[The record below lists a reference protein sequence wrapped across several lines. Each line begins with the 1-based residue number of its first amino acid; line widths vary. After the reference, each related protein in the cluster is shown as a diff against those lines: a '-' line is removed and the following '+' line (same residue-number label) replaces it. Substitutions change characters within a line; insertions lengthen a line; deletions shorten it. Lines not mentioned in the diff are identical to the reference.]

1 MGQYRSGIY
10 KNLPPVNVFMKI
22 LFLNDAIP
30 PRNIGGPGFRNF
42 EVARE
47 LLKRGNEVYFITSCQ
62 DREQEG
68 EETKD
73 GIKIFNIY
81 SNYNLKYRNYV
92 SVCNWAVL
100 GKIKK
105 IIKELKP
112 DITHVDTVHIHLSYA
127 SIKVAKKHSKA
138 VFLTSRD
145 FMLYYPD
152 KFIQKEKT
160 CGEINYKVN
169 WLDNLRVAKKRYNPF
184 RNIMIKRYLKYV
196 DKIFAISEEMKK
208 ALNQNGIMNVDV
220 LYNSLPIPADEPAY
234 KTESNSKTIFF
245 PSRTSES
252 KGVYALLAAFPFIKK
267 NVVGAKILIVGT
279 TEDRKKRILE
289 YMGKNNISKENVEI
303 LGWVNNEEVKSIY
316 GKVSVVVTPSLYPD
330 PLLGV
335 NLEAALYKK
344 PVVTT
349 CFGGA
354 KEFVV
359 DGKTGYVVNP
369 HDAKE
374 MAEKITD
381 ILLDG
386 DKAKQFGEAGY
397 KRLKEK
403 FSITV
408 QVDKLENY
416 YRNFCEKCAN

>member
-1 MGQYRSGIY
+1 
-10 KNLPPVNVFMKI
+10 MKI

-42 EVARE
+42 EVAKE

-62 DREQEG
+62 DKKQEG
-68 EETKD
+68 EEIKD

-81 SNYNLKYRNYV
+81 SKYNLKYRNYI
-92 SVCNWAVL
+92 SVCNLAVL

-112 DITHVDTVHIHLSYA
+112 EVTHIDTVHIHLSYA
-127 SIKVAKKHSKA
+127 SIKVAKRYSKA

-152 KFIQKEKT
+152 KFLQKERA
-160 CGEINYKVN
+160 CGEISYKVN
-169 WLDNLRVAKKRYNPF
+169 WFDNLKVARKRYNPL
-184 RNIMIKRYLKYV
+184 RNTMIKHYLKYV

-208 ALNQNGIMNVDV
+208 ALNQNGITNVDV
-220 LYNSLPIPADEPAY
+220 LYNSLPIPDKEPQY
-234 KTESNSKTIFF
+234 IYNKSKIIFF

-252 KGVYALLAAFPFIKK
+252 KGVYTLLNAFPLIKK
-267 NVVGAKILIVGT
+267 KVVGAKMIIVGA
-279 TEDRKKRILE
+279 TEDRKKRIRE
-289 YMGKNNISKENVEI
+289 YMDKINISKEDVEI
-303 LGWVNNEEVKSIY
+303 IGWIRNDEVKSIY
-316 GKVSVVVTPSLYPD
+316 GKVTVVATPSLYPD

-359 DGKTGYVVNP
+359 DSETGYVVNP
-369 HDAKE
+369 YDANE
-374 MAEKITD
+374 LAEKIAD
-381 ILLDG
+381 ILLDEE
-386 DKAKQFGEAGY
+386 KSRRFGEAGY

-408 QVDKLENY
+408 QVDKLLNY
-416 YRNFCEKCAN
+416 YNKFTAKQLFLK

>member
-1 MGQYRSGIY
+1 M
-10 KNLPPVNVFMKI
+10 
-22 LFLNDAIP
+22 
-30 PRNIGGPGFRNF
+30 
-42 EVARE
+42 
-47 LLKRGNEVYFITSCQ
+47 
-62 DREQEG
+62 
-68 EETKD
+68 
-73 GIKIFNIY
+73 
-81 SNYNLKYRNYV
+81 
-92 SVCNWAVL
+92 
-100 GKIKK
+100 
-105 IIKELKP
+105 
-112 DITHVDTVHIHLSYA
+112 HIHLSYA
-127 SIKVAKKHSKA
+127 SIKIAKKYSKA

-152 KFIQKEKT
+152 KFIQKEKI
-160 CGEINYKVN
+160 CGETNYKVN
-169 WLDNLRVAKKRYNPF
+169 WLDNLKVAKKRYNPF

-208 ALNQNGIMNVDV
+208 ALNQNGIINVDV
-220 LYNSLPIPADEPAY
+220 LYNSLPIPQKEPSY
-234 KTESNSKTIFF
+234 MENNSKIIFS

-252 KGVYALLAAFPFIKK
+252 KGVYALLATFPLIKK
-267 NVVGAKILIVGT
+267 DVADAKILIVGT
-279 TEDRKKRILE
+279 TKDRKKRILE
-289 YMGKNNISKENVEI
+289 YMDKNNISKENVEI
-303 LGWVNNEEVKSIY
+303 LGWINNEEVKSIY
-316 GKVSVVVTPSLYPD
+316 GKISVVVTPSLYPD

-359 DGKTGYVVNP
+359 NGETGYVVNP
-369 HDAKE
+369 YDTKE

-403 FSITV
+403 FSINIQT
-408 QVDKLENY
+408 DKLLNY
-416 YRNFCEKCAN
+416 YNKLQKAHC

>member
-1 MGQYRSGIY
+1 
-10 KNLPPVNVFMKI
+10 MKI
-22 LFLNDAIP
+22 LFLNDFIP

-42 EVARE
+42 EVGQE
-47 LLKRGNEVYFITSCQ
+47 LFKRGNEGYFITSCQ
-62 DREQEG
+62 KREQEG

-73 GIKIFNIY
+73 GIKIFNVY

-92 SVCNWAVL
+92 SVCNLAVL

-105 IIKELKP
+105 IIKKLKP
-112 DITHVDTVHIHLSYA
+112 DVAHVDTVHVHLSYA
-127 SIKVAKKHSKA
+127 SIKIAKKYSKA

-152 KFIQKEKT
+152 KFIQKEKI
-160 CGEINYKVN
+160 CGETNYKVN
-169 WLDNLRVAKKRYNPF
+169 WLDNLKVAKKRYNPF

-208 ALNQNGIMNVDV
+208 ALNQNGIINVDV
-220 LYNSLPIPADEPAY
+220 LYNSLPIPQKEPSY
-234 KTESNSKTIFF
+234 MENNSKIIFS

-252 KGVYALLAAFPFIKK
+252 KGVYALLATFPLIKK
-267 NVVGAKILIVGT
+267 DVADAKILIVGT
-279 TEDRKKRILE
+279 TKDRKKRILE
-289 YMGKNNISKENVEI
+289 YMDKNNISKENVEI
-303 LGWVNNEEVKSIY
+303 LGWINNEEVKSIY
-316 GKVSVVVTPSLYPD
+316 GKISVVVTPSLYPD

-359 DGKTGYVVNP
+359 NGETGYVVNP
-369 HDAKE
+369 YDTKE

-403 FSITV
+403 FSINIQT
-408 QVDKLENY
+408 DKLLNY
-416 YRNFCEKCAN
+416 YNKLQKAHC

>member
-1 MGQYRSGIY
+1 
-10 KNLPPVNVFMKI
+10 MKI
-22 LFLNDAIP
+22 LFLNDFIP

-42 EVARE
+42 EVAQE
-47 LLKRGNEVYFITSCQ
+47 LFKRGNEVYFITSCQ
-62 DREQEG
+62 KREQEG

-73 GIKIFNIY
+73 GIKIFNVY

-92 SVCNWAVL
+92 SVCNLAVL

-105 IIKELKP
+105 IIKKLKL
-112 DITHVDTVHIHLSYA
+112 DVAHIDTVHIHLSYA
-127 SIKVAKKHSKA
+127 SIKIAKKYSKA

-152 KFIQKEKT
+152 KFIQKEKI
-160 CGEINYKVN
+160 CGETNYKVN
-169 WLDNLRVAKKRYNPF
+169 WLDNLKVAKKRYNPF

-208 ALNQNGIMNVDV
+208 ALNQNGIINVDV
-220 LYNSLPIPADEPAY
+220 LYNSLPIPQKEPSY
-234 KTESNSKTIFF
+234 MENNSKIIFF
-245 PSRTSES
+245 PSRTSEA
-252 KGVYALLAAFPFIKK
+252 KGVYALLATFPLIKK
-267 NVVGAKILIVGT
+267 DVADAKILIVGT
-279 TEDRKKRILE
+279 TKDRKKRILE
-289 YMGKNNISKENVEI
+289 YMDKNNISKENVEI
-303 LGWVNNEEVKSIY
+303 LGWINNEEVKSIY
-316 GKVSVVVTPSLYPD
+316 GKISVVVTPSLYPD

-359 DGKTGYVVNP
+359 NGETGYVVNP
-369 HDAKE
+369 YDTKE

-403 FSITV
+403 FSINIQT
-408 QVDKLENY
+408 DKLLNY
-416 YRNFCEKCAN
+416 YNKLQKAHC

>member
-1 MGQYRSGIY
+1 
-10 KNLPPVNVFMKI
+10 MKI

-42 EVARE
+42 EVAQE

-62 DREQEG
+62 KKEQEG

-73 GIKIFNIY
+73 GIKIFNVY
-81 SNYNLKYRNYV
+81 SNYNIKYRNYV
-92 SVCNWAVL
+92 SVCNLAIL

-112 DITHVDTVHIHLSYA
+112 DVTHVDTVHIHLSYA
-127 SIKVAKKHSKA
+127 SIKIAKKYSKA

-145 FMLYYPD
+145 CMLYYPD
-152 KFIQKEKT
+152 KFMPKERNCEEVK
-160 CGEINYKVN
+160 YKVD
-169 WLDNLRVAKKRYNPF
+169 WIDNLKVAGKRFNPL
-184 RNIMIKRYLKYV
+184 RNIMIKCYLKYV
-196 DKIFAISEEMKK
+196 DRIFAVSEEMKK
-208 ALNQNGIMNVDV
+208 ALNQNGIMNADV
-220 LYNSLPIPADEPAY
+220 LYNSLPIPENEQPYAEN
-234 KTESNSKTIFF
+234 NSKIIFF

-267 NVVGAKILIVGT
+267 KVAGAKILIVGT

-289 YMGKNNISKENVEI
+289 YMDKNNISKENVEI
-303 LGWVNNEEVKSIY
+303 LGWIDNKEVKNMYSKINI
-316 GKVSVVVTPSLYPD
+316 VVTPSLCFES
-330 PLLGV
+330 LLGV

-359 DGKTGYVVNP
+359 DGETGYVVNP
-369 HDAKE
+369 YDTKE

-386 DKAKQFGEAGY
+386 DKTKRFGEAGY

-403 FSITV
+403 FSITM
-408 QVDKLENY
+408 QADKLENY
-416 YRNFCEKCAN
+416 YRKFYKEKI

>member
-1 MGQYRSGIY
+1 
-10 KNLPPVNVFMKI
+10 MKI
-22 LFLNDAIP
+22 LFLNDFIP

-47 LLKRGNEVYFITSCQ
+47 LLKRGNDVYFITSCQ
-62 DREQEG
+62 DKKQEG

-73 GIKIFNIY
+73 GIKIFNVY

-92 SVCNWAVL
+92 SVCNLAVL

-105 IIKELKP
+105 IIKKLKP

-127 SIKVAKKHSKA
+127 SIKIAKKYSKA

-152 KFIQKEKT
+152 KFIQKEKI
-160 CGEINYKVN
+160 CGETNYKVN
-169 WLDNLRVAKKRYNPF
+169 WLDNLKVAKKRYNPF

-208 ALNQNGIMNVDV
+208 ALNQNGIINVDV
-220 LYNSLPIPADEPAY
+220 LYNSLPIPQKEPSY
-234 KTESNSKTIFF
+234 MENNSKIIFS

-252 KGVYALLAAFPFIKK
+252 KGVYALLATFPLIKK
-267 NVVGAKILIVGT
+267 DVADAKILIVGT
-279 TEDRKKRILE
+279 TKDRKKRILE
-289 YMGKNNISKENVEI
+289 YMDKNNISKENVEI
-303 LGWVNNEEVKSIY
+303 LGWINNEEVKSIY
-316 GKVSVVVTPSLYPD
+316 GKISVVVTPSLYPD

-359 DGKTGYVVNP
+359 NGETGYVVNP
-369 HDAKE
+369 YDTKE

-403 FSITV
+403 FSINIQT
-408 QVDKLENY
+408 DKLLNY
-416 YRNFCEKCAN
+416 YNKLQKAHC

>member
-1 MGQYRSGIY
+1 
-10 KNLPPVNVFMKI
+10 MKI

-42 EVARE
+42 EVAKE

-62 DREQEG
+62 DKKQEG
-68 EETKD
+68 EEIKD

-81 SNYNLKYRNYV
+81 SKYNLKYRNYV
-92 SVCNWAVL
+92 SVCNLAVL

-112 DITHVDTVHIHLSYA
+112 DVTHIDTVHIHLSYA
-127 SIKVAKKHSKA
+127 SIKVVKRYSKA

-152 KFIQKEKT
+152 KFIQKERV
-160 CGEINYKVN
+160 CGEVNYKVN
-169 WLDNLRVAKKRYNPF
+169 WFDNLKVAKKRYNPL
-184 RNIMIKRYLKYV
+184 RNTMIKHYLKYV

-208 ALNQNGIMNVDV
+208 ALSQNGITNVDV
-220 LYNSLPIPADEPAY
+220 VYNSLPIPANEPEYRA
-234 KTESNSKTIFF
+234 ENNSKTIFF
-245 PSRTSES
+245 PSRTSEA
-252 KGVYALLAAFPFIKK
+252 KGVYKLLDAFPLIKK
-267 NVVGAKILIVGT
+267 KVASAKMIIVGAA
-279 TEDRKKRILE
+279 EDRKKRIRE
-289 YMGKNNISKENVEI
+289 YVDKVNISKEDIEI
-303 LGWVNNEEVKSIY
+303 IGWVSNEEVKDIY
-316 GKVSVVVTPSLYPD
+316 GKVSVVATPSLYPD

-354 KEFVV
+354 KEFVI
-359 DGKTGYVVNP
+359 DGETGYVVNP
-369 HDAKE
+369 YDIKDL
-374 MAEKITD
+374 AEKISD
-381 ILLDG
+381 ILLDEE
-386 DKAKQFGEAGY
+386 KARRFGEAGY

-408 QVDKLENY
+408 QVDKLLNHY
-416 YRNFCEKCAN
+416 NKFTANQLFLK

>member
-1 MGQYRSGIY
+1 
-10 KNLPPVNVFMKI
+10 MKI
-22 LFLNDAIP
+22 LFLNDFIP

-42 EVARE
+42 EVAQE
-47 LLKRGNEVYFITSCQ
+47 LFKRGNEVYFITSCQ
-62 DREQEG
+62 KREQEG

-73 GIKIFNIY
+73 GIKIFNVY

-92 SVCNWAVL
+92 SVCNLAVL

-105 IIKELKP
+105 IIKKLKP

-127 SIKVAKKHSKA
+127 SIKIAKKYSKA

-152 KFIQKEKT
+152 KFIQKEKI
-160 CGEINYKVN
+160 CGETNYKVN
-169 WLDNLRVAKKRYNPF
+169 WLDNLKVAKKRYNPF

-208 ALNQNGIMNVDV
+208 ALNQNGIINVDV
-220 LYNSLPIPADEPAY
+220 LYNSLPIPQKEPSY
-234 KTESNSKTIFF
+234 MENNSKIIFF

-252 KGVYALLAAFPFIKK
+252 KGVYALLAAFPLIKK
-267 NVVGAKILIVGT
+267 DVADAKILIVGT

-289 YMGKNNISKENVEI
+289 YMDKNNISKENVEI
-303 LGWVNNEEVKSIY
+303 LGWINNEEVKSIY
-316 GKVSVVVTPSLYPD
+316 GKISVVVTPSLYPD

-359 DGKTGYVVNP
+359 NGETGYVVNP
-369 HDAKE
+369 YDTKE

-403 FSITV
+403 FSINIQT
-408 QVDKLENY
+408 DKLLNY
-416 YRNFCEKCAN
+416 YNKLQKAHC

>member
-1 MGQYRSGIY
+1 
-10 KNLPPVNVFMKI
+10 MKI
-22 LFLNDAIP
+22 LFLNDFIP

-42 EVARE
+42 EVAQE
-47 LLKRGNEVYFITSCQ
+47 LFKRGNEVYFITSCQ
-62 DREQEG
+62 KREQEG

-73 GIKIFNIY
+73 GIKIFNVY

-92 SVCNWAVL
+92 SVCNLAVL

-105 IIKELKP
+105 IIKKLKP

-127 SIKVAKKHSKA
+127 SIKIAKKYSKA

-152 KFIQKEKT
+152 KFIQKEKI
-160 CGEINYKVN
+160 CGETNYKVN
-169 WLDNLRVAKKRYNPF
+169 WLDNLKVAKKRYNPF

-208 ALNQNGIMNVDV
+208 ALNQNGIINVDV
-220 LYNSLPIPADEPAY
+220 LYNSLPIPQKEPSY
-234 KTESNSKTIFF
+234 MENNSKIIFS

-252 KGVYALLAAFPFIKK
+252 KGVYALLATFPLIKK
-267 NVVGAKILIVGT
+267 DVADAKILIVGT
-279 TEDRKKRILE
+279 TKDRKKRILE
-289 YMGKNNISKENVEI
+289 YMDKNNISKENVEI
-303 LGWVNNEEVKSIY
+303 LGWINNEEVKSIY
-316 GKVSVVVTPSLYPD
+316 GKISVVVTPSLYPD

-359 DGKTGYVVNP
+359 NGETGYVVNP
-369 HDAKE
+369 YDTKE

-403 FSITV
+403 FSINIQT
-408 QVDKLENY
+408 DKLLNY
-416 YRNFCEKCAN
+416 YNKLQKAHC

>member
-1 MGQYRSGIY
+1 
-10 KNLPPVNVFMKI
+10 MKI
-22 LFLNDAIP
+22 LFLNDFIP

-42 EVARE
+42 EVAQE
-47 LLKRGNEVYFITSCQ
+47 LFKRGNEVYFITSCQ
-62 DREQEG
+62 KREQEG

-73 GIKIFNIY
+73 GIKIFNVY

-92 SVCNWAVL
+92 SVCNLAVL

-105 IIKELKP
+105 IIKKLKP

-127 SIKVAKKHSKA
+127 SIKIAKKYSKA

-152 KFIQKEKT
+152 KFIQKEKI
-160 CGEINYKVN
+160 CGETNYKVN
-169 WLDNLRVAKKRYNPF
+169 WLDNLKVAKKRYNPF

-208 ALNQNGIMNVDV
+208 ALNQNGIINVDV
-220 LYNSLPIPADEPAY
+220 LYNSLPIPQKEPSY
-234 KTESNSKTIFF
+234 MENNSKIIFS

-252 KGVYALLAAFPFIKK
+252 KGVYALLATFPLIKK
-267 NVVGAKILIVGT
+267 DVADAKILIVGT
-279 TEDRKKRILE
+279 TKDRKKRILE
-289 YMGKNNISKENVEI
+289 YMDKNNISKENVEI
-303 LGWVNNEEVKSIY
+303 LGWINNEEVKSIY
-316 GKVSVVVTPSLYPD
+316 GKISVVVTPSLYPD

-359 DGKTGYVVNP
+359 NGETGYVVNP
-369 HDAKE
+369 YDTKE
-374 MAEKITD
+374 TAEKITD

-403 FSITV
+403 FSINIQT
-408 QVDKLENY
+408 DKLLNY
-416 YRNFCEKCAN
+416 YNKLQKAHC

>member
-1 MGQYRSGIY
+1 
-10 KNLPPVNVFMKI
+10 MKI
-22 LFLNDAIP
+22 LFLNDFIP

-42 EVARE
+42 EVAQE
-47 LLKRGNEVYFITSCQ
+47 LFKRGNEVYFITSCQ
-62 DREQEG
+62 KREQEG

-73 GIKIFNIY
+73 GIKIFNVY

-92 SVCNWAVL
+92 SVCNLAVL

-105 IIKELKP
+105 IIKKLKP

-127 SIKVAKKHSKA
+127 SIKIAKKYSKA

-152 KFIQKEKT
+152 KFIQKEKI
-160 CGEINYKVN
+160 CGETNYKVN
-169 WLDNLRVAKKRYNPF
+169 WLDNLKVAKKRYNPF

-208 ALNQNGIMNVDV
+208 ALNQNGIINVDV
-220 LYNSLPIPADEPAY
+220 LYNSLPIPQKEPSY
-234 KTESNSKTIFF
+234 MENNSKIIFS

-252 KGVYALLAAFPFIKK
+252 KGVYALLATFPLIKK
-267 NVVGAKILIVGT
+267 DVADAKILIVGT

-289 YMGKNNISKENVEI
+289 YMDKNNISKENVEI
-303 LGWVNNEEVKSIY
+303 LGWINNEEVKSIY
-316 GKVSVVVTPSLYPD
+316 GKISVVVTPSLYPD

-359 DGKTGYVVNP
+359 NGETGYVVNP
-369 HDAKE
+369 YDTKE

-403 FSITV
+403 FSINIQT
-408 QVDKLENY
+408 DKLLNY
-416 YRNFCEKCAN
+416 YNKLQKAHC

>member
-1 MGQYRSGIY
+1 
-10 KNLPPVNVFMKI
+10 MKI
-22 LFLNDAIP
+22 LFLNDFIP

-42 EVARE
+42 EVAQE
-47 LLKRGNEVYFITSCQ
+47 LFKRGNEVYFITSCQ
-62 DREQEG
+62 KREQEG

-73 GIKIFNIY
+73 GIKIFNVY

-92 SVCNWAVL
+92 SVCNLAVL

-105 IIKELKP
+105 IIKKLKP

-127 SIKVAKKHSKA
+127 SIKIAKKYSKA

-152 KFIQKEKT
+152 KFIQKEKI
-160 CGEINYKVN
+160 CGETNYKVN
-169 WLDNLRVAKKRYNPF
+169 WLDNLKVAKKRYNPF

-208 ALNQNGIMNVDV
+208 ALNQNGIINVDV
-220 LYNSLPIPADEPAY
+220 LYNSLPIPQKEPSY
-234 KTESNSKTIFF
+234 MENNSKIIFF

-252 KGVYALLAAFPFIKK
+252 KGVYALLATFPLIKK
-267 NVVGAKILIVGT
+267 DVADAKILIVGT
-279 TEDRKKRILE
+279 TKDRKKRILE
-289 YMGKNNISKENVEI
+289 YMDKNNISKENVEI
-303 LGWVNNEEVKSIY
+303 LGWINNEEVKSIY
-316 GKVSVVVTPSLYPD
+316 GKISVVVTPSLYPD

-359 DGKTGYVVNP
+359 NGETGYVVNP
-369 HDAKE
+369 YDTKE

-403 FSITV
+403 FSINIQT
-408 QVDKLENY
+408 DKLLNY
-416 YRNFCEKCAN
+416 YNKLQKAHC

>member
-1 MGQYRSGIY
+1 
-10 KNLPPVNVFMKI
+10 
-22 LFLNDAIP
+22 
-30 PRNIGGPGFRNF
+30 
-42 EVARE
+42 
-47 LLKRGNEVYFITSCQ
+47 
-62 DREQEG
+62 
-68 EETKD
+68 
-73 GIKIFNIY
+73 
-81 SNYNLKYRNYV
+81 
-92 SVCNWAVL
+92 
-100 GKIKK
+100 
-105 IIKELKP
+105 
-112 DITHVDTVHIHLSYA
+112 
-127 SIKVAKKHSKA
+127 
-138 VFLTSRD
+138 
-145 FMLYYPD
+145 
-152 KFIQKEKT
+152 
-160 CGEINYKVN
+160 
-169 WLDNLRVAKKRYNPF
+169 
-184 RNIMIKRYLKYV
+184 
-196 DKIFAISEEMKK
+196 MKK